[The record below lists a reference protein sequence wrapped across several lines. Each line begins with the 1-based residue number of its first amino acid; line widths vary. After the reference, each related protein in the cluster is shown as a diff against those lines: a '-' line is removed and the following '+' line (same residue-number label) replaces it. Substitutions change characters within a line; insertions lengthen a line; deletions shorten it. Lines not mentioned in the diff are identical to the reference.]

1 VADVICGL
9 FVHFETRNVMMM
21 ITVLNIGIVRQC
33 AIGMRV
39 AAAIYHYSPVI
50 SASVSVVII
59 IEMSALGI
67 CFVLWLRWMRRTDCG
82 HLENLFNGPAPQFM

>member
-1 VADVICGL
+1 VAIL
-9 FVHFETRNVMMM
+9 FHFENEKCCEDDYR
-21 ITVLNIGIVRQC
+21 LKHGYRQC

-67 CFVLWLRWMRRTDCG
+67 CFVL
-82 HLENLFNGPAPQFM
+82 

>member
-1 VADVICGL
+1 
-9 FVHFETRNVMMM
+9 MMM

-67 CFVLWLRWMRRTDCG
+67 CFVLWLRPPLDETNRLRPFGEFVQRTSAAIYVNDFVISFSS
-82 HLENLFNGPAPQFM
+82 LP